1 MNATTFPGRG
11 WIVLAAALA
20 VGAAACGTGN
30 LDKAGGPVPKAV
42 VLTLA
47 DGEADIS
54 NAQPFANAVWNL
66 SHGTVQ
72 IKVEGNWRPSDPD
85 YEIGVIKDVRAG
97 KAQLGIT
104 ASRAFDIVGVD
115 SFQALQAPF
124 LIDSY
129 ALERKVLDSS
139 IPATMLAGLR
149 PYGLVGLGILPG
161 PLRRPLGFGRPLLAA
176 SGYKGARIG
185 IRPSQV
191 TADIFRVL
199 GAIPVTQTRSNS
211 GVSLTSG
218 LTGFEGHANLIDS
231 GFAIPGA
238 ILTGN
243 VVFEPRPNVIFINQ
257 RAFGSLTR
265 GERGVLLRAAARA
278 RSAGIYQ
285 GNDLASVADLCR
297 RGIKIVSASPAD
309 LAGLRAAVQPVYRTL
324 DSNPSTKTFIRQI
337 AAIRQTAGGPPSTV
351 TCPAAAATG
360 ETISSAAML
369 QGTWQVT
376 YTQSELAAAGAD
388 PDELAPQLGNFGHV
402 TLTLGHGHWWWRDIG
417 GDPAAIP
424 SNTYAY
430 GTYVVTG
437 DKINFYRH
445 DNAEPSSNTQIWG
458 PYIWSVYRDTVTFKK
473 DGWTGSTQGPTGL
486 TVKPWSKIVI
496 GS

>member
-1 MNATTFPGRG
+1 MKARAVPGSAWLALATT
-11 WIVLAAALA
+11 LAI
-20 VGAAACGTGN
+20 GAAACGSGS
-30 LDKAGGPVPKAV
+30 LDKAGGPVPKPV

-47 DGEADIS
+47 DGEGDIS
-54 NAQPFANAVWNL
+54 NAQPFANAVSNL
-66 SHGTVQ
+66 SHGSLQ
-72 IKVEGNWRPSDPD
+72 IKIEGSWRHTDPN
-85 YEIGVIKDVRAG
+85 YETGLIKDVRAG

-104 ASRAFDIVGVD
+104 TSLAFDTVGID

-129 ALERKVLDSS
+129 SLERKVLDSG
-139 IPATMLAGLR
+139 IPARMLAGLR

-161 PLRRPLGFGRPLLAA
+161 PLRRPLGFTRPLLAA
-176 SGYKGARIG
+176 ADYQGARIG

-191 TADIFRVL
+191 TADTFRAL
-199 GAIPVTQTRSNS
+199 GAIPDTRTRSSS
-211 GVSLTSG
+211 GMSITRG
-218 LTGFEGHANLIDS
+218 LTGFEGPASIIDS
-231 GFAIPGA
+231 GFALPGA

-265 GERGVLLRAAARA
+265 GERGLLLRAAAKA

-285 GNDLASVADLCR
+285 GNDLASAADLCR

-324 DSNPSTKTFIRQI
+324 DANPSTKTFIERI
-337 AAIRQTAGGPPSTV
+337 AAMRQAAGDPPSTV
-351 TCPAAAATG
+351 TCPAATATG
-360 ETISSAAML
+360 GIVSSAAML

-388 PDELAPQLGNFGHV
+388 PNELGPPLGNFGHF
-402 TLTLGHGHWWWRDIG
+402 TLKLSLGHWWWRNTG

-424 SNTYAY
+424 SNKYAY

-437 DKINFYRH
+437 SKIKFYRH
-445 DNAEPSSNTQIWG
+445 DSAYPGSNTEIWG
-458 PYIWSVYRDTVTFKK
+458 PYVWSVYRDTLTFKR
-473 DGWTGSTQGPTGL
+473 DGWTGGIQGPTGL
-486 TVKPWSKIVI
+486 VVKPWRT
-496 GS
+496 GGT